1 MIVISAQ
8 HSLGCLSR
16 LWASFHANNRSKD
29 ACFFAGSLNLR
40 KRHLKR
46 FQRFRHLA
54 LQNFRRFEAVTKR
67 LKQTGHVTCLNSTFK
82 VGHYFHLVA
91 CVRARVGQ
99 VLTTQA
105 AHFGRFPLVAPIR
118 P

>member
-1 MIVISAQ
+1 MIVISYQSAV
-8 HSLGCLSR
+8 SRLGF
-16 LWASFHANNRSKD
+16 LWASFHAFNRSND
-29 ACFFAGSLNLR
+29 ACFLAGSLNLR
-40 KRHLKR
+40 KRHFKRLK
-46 FQRFRHLA
+46 RFRHLA